1 MTAASRSSRS
11 LLLAALFSLSA
22 CEPTPEPGPTPRP
35 PPAKGPEARLQ
46 GQFTLTPGTKLDG
59 PVGLA
64 LAWYPALLTGD
75 SGTLSKPASIVTDSV
90 PYSGGF
96 PATWLFD
103 VKRAPPAEALVQ
115 LGDGMVGKGAVGI
128 LLAFSDGN
136 GNGRLDTIPADG
148 PPVDHVLG
156 ASLEWTRPPAFMV
169 VYLDSAQAP
178 STGLQQG
185 FNLMR
190 ISDNLSSQ
198 VVPLSTRIPLALH
211 EDPMLDAFVCEA
223 AWDDTAERAPCGL
236 SGDEEPDEAVL
247 SLHGGVA
254 LHGNQLDVT
263 LDVRRDEVSVAD
275 AEVKVGD
282 RVATYDAE
290 RGRYTLHLDDASAV
304 AEGGFVSLEARRG
317 DLLVGRT
324 VLIPSEFQVTWPTVP
339 VSYSPGAE
347 VQVAWTQSQGASDY
361 SVRVLGKEEVLASDI
376 TRRQS
381 LRLATEPY
389 EGTAVVRVEAVD
401 SNDGVV
407 ARRVLEVPI
416 SFSTCDTVTPGSGLT
431 VDGFY
436 AQYPADMLG
445 WESGEVRAEVKD
457 EGEFVTDARVMLG
470 EWDVPY
476 VKEVGAF
483 SNGFIST
490 GEGLGDTV
498 ELRVMRQGE
507 VLCRTLTVPGDFSL
521 SLEGQPS
528 RPSGSPL
535 SVSWTRAERAVQYE
549 LWLGKGLEA
558 PLYSASTNELEYTFE
573 KVDYVG
579 ELSLRFSAISH
590 PAHNDT
596 LGWMDVKRTRRGG
609 ATFTE

>member
-22 CEPTPEPGPTPRP
+22 CEPTPEPGPPPRP

-96 PATWLFD
+96 PAAWLFD

-148 PPVDHVLG
+148 TPVDHVLG

-211 EDPMLDAFVCEA
+211 EDPLLDAFVCEA

-236 SGDEEPDEAVL
+236 SGDVEPDEAVL

-361 SVRVLGKEEVLASDI
+361 SVRVLGKDEVLASDI

-407 ARRVLEVPI
+407 ARRVREVPI

-431 VDGFY
+431 VEGFY
-436 AQYPADMLG
+436 AQHPADMPG

-521 SLEGQPS
+521 SLEGPPS

-549 LWLGKGLEA
+549 LWLGEGLEA

-573 KVDYVG
+573 QVDYVG

-596 LGWMDVKRTRRGG
+596 LGWMDVKRTRRSG